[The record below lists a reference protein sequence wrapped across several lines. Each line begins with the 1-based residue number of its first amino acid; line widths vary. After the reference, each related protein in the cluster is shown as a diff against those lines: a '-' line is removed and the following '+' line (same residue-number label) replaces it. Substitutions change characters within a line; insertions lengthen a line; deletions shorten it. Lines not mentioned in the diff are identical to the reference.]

1 MSFMQRV
8 KCVVTDS
15 HFVIPF
21 VVLLFGI
28 GLLVVL
34 H

>member
-1 MSFMQRV
+1 MSLMKSV

-21 VVLLFGI
+21 VVLLAGV
-28 GLLVVL
+28 GLLIVL